1 MSKKKTISSQLN
13 IVLVLL
19 AVFLLIYGTN
29 RIDKRHFETAQNAI
43 NSVYKDRVLAQ
54 DYIYKMN
61 NLIHKKQSQ
70 LIEDSRAINSSTNK
84 DIETLIAL
92 FSETELTRNELNT
105 FNSFRTGFEKLK
117 SKEARFNKKI
127 KAQLNNE
134 HTDKVNDKN
143 PFEED
148 LAALQ
153 KDLDNLALIQVSE
166 SKSVMTIAQ
175 KSLNSNQLLSTM
187 EIYALLVVGI
197 IILAVTFYRI
207 EKH

>member
-70 LIEDSRAINSSTNK
+70 LIEDSRAINLSTNK

>member
-1 MSKKKTISSQLN
+1 MSKKKTISSQIN
-13 IVLVLL
+13 IVLALA
-19 AVFLLIYGTN
+19 AVFLLILGTN
-29 RIDKRHFETAQNAI
+29 RVDKRHFETAQNAI
-43 NSVYKDRVLAQ
+43 NSVYNDRVLAQ

-61 NLIHKKQSQ
+61 NLIHKKQRQLMEGSQ
-70 LIEDSRAINSSTNK
+70 AINSSPNK

-134 HTDKVNDKN
+134 LTDKFNNKN

-166 SKSVMTIAQ
+166 SKSVMGIAQ

-197 IILAVTFYRI
+197 IIMAVTFYRI